1 MTAPTP
7 YVGRLPNG
15 FWDRFSKTR
24 TSRLYK
30 GYRIDGDGKQFT
42 VQGNR
47 FTTMREA
54 QRWVDAEVR
63 EEGAAARYHERE
75 TARALRA
82 EERVERERLRLEKR
96 EAARAARIPKV
107 KAARTGRGTITSRYK
122 GYTLKRQAEG
132 GWVVPQ
138 LDSGSV
144 FEDKHEAKRFVD
156 SQIYGVKMRRNS
168 RRKNAGTSTT
178 SYTVHSGSARK
189 VFGYLSKAKA
199 YAQAE
204 ANILRTSVG
213 IDQNRHDGK
222 RGKHWEVRPKMGNGR
237 RRVVNAG
244 TLVPA
249 KLKRMP
255 NGTIKVLVSPGAV
268 AKLRARSTNPSMR
281 QWDVRIPP
289 TMQLGSYRLGPVRKT
304 MAEAK
309 RAALSEYNDSR
320 RREGLSPLKSLPR
333 GTTVREYQ
341 G

>member
-1 MTAPTP
+1 MAAPTP

-82 EERVERERLRLEKR
+82 EERAERERDRREKR
-96 EAARAARIPKV
+96 EAVKAARVPKV
-107 KAARTGRGTITSRYK
+107 KAARVGRGTVTSRYK

-156 SQIYGVKMRRNS
+156 SQIYGVKMRRNNTPNKKKHPPIDS
-168 RRKNAGTSTT
+168 RAYGNRREKKAIRKQLDAQRRWILGKKRNAT
-178 SYTVHSGSARK
+178 K
-189 VFGYLSKAKA
+189 P
-199 YAQAE
+199 
-204 ANILRTSVG
+204 VG
-213 IDQNRHDGK
+213 NPR
-222 RGKHWEVRPKMGNGR
+222 
-237 RRVVNAG
+237 G

-255 NGTIKVLVSPGAV
+255 NGTIKVYVSPGAV

>member
-1 MTAPTP
+1 VAAPTP

-82 EERVERERLRLEKR
+82 EERAERERDRREKR
-96 EAARAARIPKV
+96 EAARAARIPKA
-107 KAARTGRGTITSRYK
+107 KAARVGRGTVTSRYK

-156 SQIYGVKMRRNS
+156 SQIYGVKMKRNTRTRRTRRNPVWKTIT
-168 RRKNAGTSTT
+168 RAMVGRYLEGFGNVLVRDVGKKYYVQDG
-178 SYTVHSGSARK
+178 SYFVENDAQMAERLG
-189 VFGYLSKAKA
+189 KA
-199 YAQAE
+199 
-204 ANILRTSVG
+204 ANP
-213 IDQNRHDGK
+213 
-222 RGKHWEVRPKMGNGR
+222 RGRGR
-237 RRVVNAG
+237 RQTVG

-268 AKLRARSTNPSMR
+268 ARLKGIVTNPTPR
-281 QWDVRIPP
+281 
-289 TMQLGSYRLGPVRKT
+289 RKR
-304 MAEAK
+304 K
-309 RAALSEYNDSR
+309 R
-320 RREGLSPLKSLPR
+320 
-333 GTTVREYQ
+333 
-341 G
+341 